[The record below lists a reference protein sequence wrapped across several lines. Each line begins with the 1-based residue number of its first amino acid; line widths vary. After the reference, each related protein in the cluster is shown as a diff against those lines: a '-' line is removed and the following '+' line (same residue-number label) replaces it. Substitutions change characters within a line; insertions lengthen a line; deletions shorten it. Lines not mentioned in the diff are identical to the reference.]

1 MVANDG
7 LLQRVVLTTEI
18 SEAQRRMGKA
28 GLLRHLQNLQRKRPR
43 QSVALQKSRR
53 TGFHALEGRALSRPQ
68 RVLQVPLLINF
79 NKPTLIVNRRSETF
93 FSLNLCVSACRAV
106 AYPRRRVPSVVK
118 STKLYEEP
126 DYMVYD
132 CIPCIRRK
140 LCPRNQGARTWP
152 LPSCRDL
159 MDFVNCSCFG
169 RRCVSPQSEP

>member
-18 SEAQRRMGKA
+18 SEALRRMGKV

-93 FSLNLCVSACRAV
+93 FFESLCLGLPRRLVRRSVFAKVEAVSAKAGALCG
-106 AYPRRRVPSVVK
+106 K
-118 STKLYEEP
+118 IHK
-126 DYMVYD
+126 
-132 CIPCIRRK
+132 IIRRTK
-140 LCPRNQGARTWP
+140 IFERICFVCWQRP
-152 LPSCRDL
+152 LMSDPY
-159 MDFVNCSCFG
+159 
-169 RRCVSPQSEP
+169 SPQKHAIICLSPALDGFKIH

>member
-18 SEAQRRMGKA
+18 SEALRRMGKV

-93 FSLNLCVSACRAV
+93 FFESLCLGLPRRLVRRSVFAKVEAVSAKAG
-106 AYPRRRVPSVVK
+106 A
-118 STKLYEEP
+118 
-126 DYMVYD
+126 
-132 CIPCIRRK
+132 
-140 LCPRNQGARTWP
+140 LCG
-152 LPSCRDL
+152 
-159 MDFVNCSCFG
+159 
-169 RRCVSPQSEP
+169 